1 MSIKDLKKEDFKK
14 VLKHYNKSIKENLI
28 KMTGSRA
35 VLMDKVMKEFKHKI
49 SPDKKTILFIHKKKK
64 SIATYTLNLKGT
76 IKRKEED
83 TEDIRLIEARRK
95 KTLENKKK
103 REEKE
108 LKKVAK
114 IKQEERIKV
123 LKALSTLRKIK
134 AKTKDKKKLAVI
146 KKKEVS
152 LEQQINNTK
161 IKTMELLNQ
170 KAKQDKNKELNTYIK
185 TFKKLMKD
193 KSLKKL
199 KSHYDKAKD
208 ISISRKVYDEQIK
221 PLLKKADT
229 ILPTPTKPMNPTKL
243 APYQIK
249 IKKIDDKINKLK
261 KGVSEELINKYDKLP
276 SPTQYS
282 NQQDRTAIFNF
293 LMNEGKKVIG
303 QGKKKDL
310 MFIKYILRQYI
321 SKHGFKR
328 GIRLAQRDTFYPAD
342 SDKLRDLEYDIR
354 QVGK

>member
-76 IKRKEED
+76 TKRKEED
-83 TEDIRLIEARRK
+83 TEDIRLREARRK

-123 LKALSTLRKIK
+123 LKALSTIRKIK

-146 KKKEVS
+146 KKKEMV
-152 LEQQINNTK
+152 LKEK
-161 IKTMELLNQ
+161 IKTQ
-170 KAKQDKNKELNTYIK
+170 PIK
-185 TFKKLMKD
+185 
-193 KSLKKL
+193 
-199 KSHYDKAKD
+199 
-208 ISISRKVYDEQIK
+208 ININ
-221 PLLKKADT
+221 
-229 ILPTPTKPMNPTKL
+229 KPMNPTKL
-243 APYQIK
+243 SPYQIK
-249 IKKIDDKINKLK
+249 NKKVEDKINKLK
-261 KGVSEELINKYDKLP
+261 KGVSEEIINKYDKLP

-282 NQQDRTAIFNF
+282 NQQDRKAIFNF

-328 GIRLAQRDTFYPAD
+328 GIRLSQKDTFYLGD
-342 SDKLRDLEYDIR
+342 SDKLRDLEKEIR